1 MNDEILIRLRPGMSM
16 REIADELEKC
26 SNALHRILQISID
39 AGARGHLTYFT
50 HVVTACGA
58 AEAAVFMVRQP
69 GQPSSILRP
78 Q

>member
-1 MNDEILIRLRPGMSM
+1 MNDEILIRLRPGMNL
-16 REIADELEKC
+16 REIGDELEKC
-26 SNALHRILQISID
+26 SNALHRILQVSID

-58 AEAAVFMVRQP
+58 AEAAVFMIRQP
-69 GQPSSILRP
+69 QQQSSILRP